1 MSNKVYSELEYL
13 PLSEERVVAKL
24 IKERAT

>member
-1 MSNKVYSELEYL
+1 MSNRVNSELEYL

-24 IKERAT
+24 IKDRST

>member
-1 MSNKVYSELEYL
+1 MSNKVYSELDYL

-24 IKERAT
+24 IKDRAT

>member
-1 MSNKVYSELEYL
+1 MSNKVNSEWEYV

-24 IKERAT
+24 IRERAV